1 MSQSTERP
9 LCVVRPPPL
18 LSSREGSYGCVY
30 FNRFSWF
37 FVTQRCVD
45 CNAVS
50 PQWASV
56 SYGVFMC
63 LECSGLHR
71 GLGVHLS
78 FVRSV
83 SMDSW
88 SDKQIK
94 MMQVWGR

>member
-1 MSQSTERP
+1 M
-9 LCVVRPPPL
+9 CAIA
-18 LSSREGSYGCVY
+18 
-30 FNRFSWF
+30 WW
-37 FVTQRCVD
+37 QRCVD

-63 LECSGLHR
+63 LECSGQHR

-88 SDKQIK
+88 SEKQIK
-94 MMQVWGR
+94 MMQVRRSATPPRSQGVTASVKRWG